1 MRMGV
6 EGPATRA
13 GEGMTASSIAP
24 DFHGPT
30 GGLLRV
36 PVRAVVCASSVDSAL
51 IALEG
56 GAETSLPRPCS
67 GGRSVEWCGCSV
79 FGDLGDAIDACE
91 YGDDRHATFDDG
103 VEGESLFA
111 GVEVVAV
118 ALDDVDGV
126 IDGDVECDDVDDLG
140 CE

>member
-1 MRMGV
+1 MGV
-6 EGPATRA
+6 EGASSARRGA
-13 GEGMTASSIAP
+13 MTAPSIAA

-56 GAETSLPRPCS
+56 GAETSLPRPRL